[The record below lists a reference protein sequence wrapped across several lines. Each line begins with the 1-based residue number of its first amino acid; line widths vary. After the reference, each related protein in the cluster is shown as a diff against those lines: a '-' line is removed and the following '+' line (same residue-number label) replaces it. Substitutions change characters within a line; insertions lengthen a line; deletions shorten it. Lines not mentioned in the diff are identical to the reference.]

1 MLYCMCKELREAP
14 YDSTIHL
21 LYIFFWRAG
30 NALRLRGD
38 VVPPL
43 LHNFLKRDG

>member
-21 LYIFFWRAG
+21 LYIFLGGRETPSDYDYGVMWC
-30 NALRLRGD
+30 LRCYII
-38 VVPPL
+38 
-43 LHNFLKRDG
+43 F